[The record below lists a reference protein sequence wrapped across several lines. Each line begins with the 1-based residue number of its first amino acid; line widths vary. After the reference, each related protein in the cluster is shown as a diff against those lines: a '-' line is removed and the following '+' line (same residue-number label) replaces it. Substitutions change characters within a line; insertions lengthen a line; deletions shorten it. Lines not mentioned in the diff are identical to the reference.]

1 MIFEMLWLGSI
12 LLYGGLFLWGYA
24 VNRLPRTC
32 RLSGVAIGRAVAP
45 DRGGAVSATEAS
57 R

>member
-1 MIFEMLWLGSI
+1 MIFEMLWLGGI
-12 LLYGGLFLWGYA
+12 LLYAGLFLWGYA

-32 RLSGVAIGRAVAP
+32 RLPGVAIGRAVAP
-45 DRGGAVSATEAS
+45 NRGDAISTTEAP